1 MNTTFILFLVAA
13 GAVVAGF
20 AVGFGWGFGIGRGKY
35 AEIVGEQAEKLAN
48 LLAEITALEFEIRAL
63 VAAPPDTD
71 DARRL
76 LHKLSE
82 SDRDSSL
89 SEAD

>member
-63 VAAPPDTD
+63 IAPAPDSD

-76 LHKLSE
+76 LHELSG
-82 SDRDSSL
+82 DD
-89 SEAD
+89 AG